1 MERLVAF
8 RYLGLHEQLHGHGNL
23 SKRAG
28 EKAEKATDLAH
39 AAAHGLPRRVRLAE
53 PEFPHQL
60 RLQLEPI
67 AAERGTRSDS
77 SAEFADQNARS
88 QLREPLTVS
97 LHGGKQCRRLE
108 SECERY
114 GLLEIAAAGH
124 RSVAVTA
131 GRGARAAPR
140 SRRVFFFPLWHWAAS
155 PRSTAVRGVA

>member
-1 MERLVAF
+1 MERLVDF
-8 RYLGLHEQLHGHGNL
+8 RYLGLHEQLHVHGNL

-28 EKAEKATDLAH
+28 EKAEKASDFAD
-39 AAAHGLPRRVRLAE
+39 AVAHGVPGDVRLAE

-67 AAERGTRSDS
+67 AAERGQRSDS

-124 RSVAVTA
+124 RSGAVTA
-131 GRGARAAPR
+131 GEGGRPPRARLGASVFELCAPA
-140 SRRVFFFPLWHWAAS
+140 P
-155 PRSTAVRGVA
+155 